1 MIKKE
6 LKLVITF
13 HTTTEAM
20 AMEKACK
27 ESGADGRI
35 IPVPRSISAGCG
47 LAWCAKLESIGSL
60 KEIMEKQGIIPQE
73 IQECLV

>member
-6 LKLVITF
+6 MKLVITF
-13 HTTTEAM
+13 YTTTDAM
-20 AMEKACK
+20 AMEQACK

-35 IPVPRSISAGCG
+35 IPVPRAISAGCG
-47 LAWCAKLESIGSL
+47 LAWCAKVESERDLRIL
-60 KEIMEKQGIIPQE
+60 MEEKNITFQE